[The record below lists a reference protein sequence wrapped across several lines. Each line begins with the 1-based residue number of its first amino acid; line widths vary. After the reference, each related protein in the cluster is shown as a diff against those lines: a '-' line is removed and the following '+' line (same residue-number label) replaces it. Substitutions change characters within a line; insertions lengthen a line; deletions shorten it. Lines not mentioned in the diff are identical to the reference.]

1 MRKQEHVLEQKME
14 KIMKI
19 PKLVM
24 VMVIVVAFVILYG
37 CLSTSG
43 GLGQAEKF
51 IAEKDYQGAVD
62 TYNEI
67 IQSQLSSDQ
76 GRKAQLGL
84 AKLYIEKMD
93 LPEQGIEIYQN
104 LTEAAPESP
113 EAAEAHYKCG
123 ICNYKAEKYGE
134 AAKSFNV
141 VINKFPNLEWANN
154 AQLMLAKS
162 YEKAQNF
169 EKAAEIYDNFAN
181 RNPKNERA
189 ATALI
194 NKARIERNYLK
205 NTEEATNTYQR
216 VVRKY
221 GLLEEASNQLSEAT
235 KELEA
240 LGAVVP
246 EPDNPLA
253 SRAGRALQKQRDRLE
268 RDRPR
273 NTSGRSPAMGNV
285 RELVQN
291 SGFGVSAGEVMSTF
305 GSIQTDEQ
313 GTFYDAMLMI
323 ANMTY
328 QEENYRD
335 AGALYFRAIS
345 LAKADDAKI
354 DPYSHVKLSI
364 CYRKLGMH
372 TRADEVLQQ
381 ALRKD
386 REVLD
391 VIIRSGQSQYINE
404 EYEKAAETYK
414 SVLGFNRKKDPEI
427 YWKLS
432 LIHKKTKEP
441 EKEMEYLERAIVG
454 DMEYIDA
461 LQSLA
466 EVLHYR
472 LGNTERAGFYQD
484 LVDGK
489 GNTYEVQ
496 RELGNLCYKYAS
508 YSRAKTKYRIAARN
522 VMREL
527 EKVKGEAEKRS
538 LTNLYLESLV
548 HVSMSDY
555 KFGKEEEA
563 VKTIEG
569 LAEDYPDH
577 ALIDYGR
584 GQVALLKEDTEAAIG
599 LFNSSIEKDPRSDAA
614 PTVLGNYYMSVDK
627 TNEAIAVWEHFLQNN
642 RYHKKLRKRLN
653 QAKKLVE

>member
-354 DPYSHVKLSI
+354 NPYSHVKLSI

-441 EKEMEYLERAIVG
+441 EKEMEYLEREIVG

>member
-1 MRKQEHVLEQKME
+1 MRKQEHVLGQKME
-14 KIMKI
+14 QIMKI
-19 PKLVM
+19 RKLVLFM
-24 VMVIVVAFVILYG
+24 VMMVAFAIMYG

-51 IAEKDYQGAVD
+51 VAEKDYQGAVD

-67 IQSQLSSDQ
+67 IQSKPGSEQ
-76 GRKAQLGL
+76 GWKAQLGL

-93 LPEQGIEIYQN
+93 LPEQGLEIYQN
-104 LTEAAPESP
+104 LVAAAPESQ
-113 EAAEAHYKCG
+113 EAAEAHYKSG
-123 ICNYKAEKYGE
+123 ICNFKAEKYGE
-134 AAKSFNV
+134 AEKSFNI
-141 VINKFPNLEWANN
+141 VINKFSSLEWANK

-162 YEKAQNF
+162 YEKAENF
-169 EKAAEIYDNFAN
+169 EKAAEVYDNFAN

-194 NKARIERNYLK
+194 NKAQIERNYLK
-205 NTEEATNTYQR
+205 NAEEAKNTYQR
-216 VVRKY
+216 VVKKY
-221 GLLEEASNQLSEAT
+221 GLLEEASDQSNEA
-235 KELEA
+235 KRELEA

-253 SRAGRALQKQRDRLE
+253 TRAGRALQKQRDRLE
-268 RDRPR
+268 RDKPR
-273 NTSGRSPAMGNV
+273 NASGRSAAMGNV
-285 RELVQN
+285 KELLQN
-291 SGFGVSAGEVMSTF
+291 SGFGVSPEEVMSTF

-354 DPYSHVKLSI
+354 DPYSHVRLSI

-372 TRADEVLQQ
+372 TRADEVLRQ

-386 REVLD
+386 KEVLD
-391 VIIRSGQSQYINE
+391 VIIRSGQSQYVNE
-404 EYEKAAETYK
+404 EYEKASETYK

-432 LIHKKTKEP
+432 LIYKKTKEP

-454 DMEYIDA
+454 NMEYVDA

-472 LGNTERAGFYQD
+472 MANTERAGLYQD

-508 YSRAKTKYRIAARN
+508 YSRAKNKYRIAARS

-527 EKVKGEAEKRS
+527 EKAEGEAEKRA

-548 HVSMSDY
+548 HVGMSDY

-563 VKTIEG
+563 VKIIEG

-584 GQVALLKEDTEAAIG
+584 GQIAFLKEDMETAIG
-599 LFNSSIEKDPRSDAA
+599 FFNSSIEKDPRSDAA
-614 PTVLGNYYMSVDK
+614 PIVLGDYYMSAGNTD
-627 TNEAIAVWEHFLQNN
+627 EAIAVWENFLQNN

>member
-1 MRKQEHVLEQKME
+1 
-14 KIMKI
+14 MKI

-24 VMVIVVAFVILYG
+24 VVAFVILYG

-141 VINKFPNLEWANN
+141 VINKFPSLEWANN

-323 ANMTY
+323 ANMIY

-354 DPYSHVKLSI
+354 NPYSHVKLSI

-454 DMEYIDA
+454 DMEYVDA

-599 LFNSSIEKDPRSDAA
+599 LFNSSIKKDPRSDAA

>member
-1 MRKQEHVLEQKME
+1 
-14 KIMKI
+14 MKI

-24 VMVIVVAFVILYG
+24 VMVVAFVILYG

-313 GTFYDAMLMI
+313 GTFHDAMLMI

-454 DMEYIDA
+454 DMEYVDA

>member
-24 VMVIVVAFVILYG
+24 VVAFVILYG
-37 CLSTSG
+37 CVSTSG

-134 AAKSFNV
+134 AAKSFNI
-141 VINKFPNLEWANN
+141 VINKFPSLEWANN

-205 NTEEATNTYQR
+205 NAEEATNTYQR

-285 RELVQN
+285 RV
-291 SGFGVSAGEVMSTF
+291 
-305 GSIQTDEQ
+305 
-313 GTFYDAMLMI
+313 GT
-323 ANMTY
+323 
-328 QEENYRD
+328 
-335 AGALYFRAIS
+335 
-345 LAKADDAKI
+345 
-354 DPYSHVKLSI
+354 KLWFW
-364 CYRKLGMH
+364 C
-372 TRADEVLQQ
+372 
-381 ALRKD
+381 
-386 REVLD
+386 
-391 VIIRSGQSQYINE
+391 
-404 EYEKAAETYK
+404 
-414 SVLGFNRKKDPEI
+414 
-427 YWKLS
+427 
-432 LIHKKTKEP
+432 
-441 EKEMEYLERAIVG
+441 
-454 DMEYIDA
+454 
-461 LQSLA
+461 
-466 EVLHYR
+466 
-472 LGNTERAGFYQD
+472 
-484 LVDGK
+484 
-489 GNTYEVQ
+489 
-496 RELGNLCYKYAS
+496 
-508 YSRAKTKYRIAARN
+508 
-522 VMREL
+522 
-527 EKVKGEAEKRS
+527 
-538 LTNLYLESLV
+538 
-548 HVSMSDY
+548 
-555 KFGKEEEA
+555 
-563 VKTIEG
+563 
-569 LAEDYPDH
+569 
-577 ALIDYGR
+577 
-584 GQVALLKEDTEAAIG
+584 
-599 LFNSSIEKDPRSDAA
+599 
-614 PTVLGNYYMSVDK
+614 
-627 TNEAIAVWEHFLQNN
+627 
-642 RYHKKLRKRLN
+642 
-653 QAKKLVE
+653 

>member
-19 PKLVM
+19 PKL

-123 ICNYKAEKYGE
+123 ISNYKAEKYGE

-454 DMEYIDA
+454 DMEYVDA

>member
-1 MRKQEHVLEQKME
+1 M
-14 KIMKI
+14 
-19 PKLVM
+19 
-24 VMVIVVAFVILYG
+24 
-37 CLSTSG
+37 
-43 GLGQAEKF
+43 
-51 IAEKDYQGAVD
+51 
-62 TYNEI
+62 
-67 IQSQLSSDQ
+67 
-76 GRKAQLGL
+76 
-84 AKLYIEKMD
+84 
-93 LPEQGIEIYQN
+93 
-104 LTEAAPESP
+104 
-113 EAAEAHYKCG
+113 
-123 ICNYKAEKYGE
+123 
-134 AAKSFNV
+134 
-141 VINKFPNLEWANN
+141 
-154 AQLMLAKS
+154 
-162 YEKAQNF
+162 
-169 EKAAEIYDNFAN
+169 
-181 RNPKNERA
+181 
-189 ATALI
+189 
-194 NKARIERNYLK
+194 
-205 NTEEATNTYQR
+205 
-216 VVRKY
+216 
-221 GLLEEASNQLSEAT
+221 SEAT

-454 DMEYIDA
+454 DMEYVDA

>member
-24 VMVIVVAFVILYG
+24 VMVVAFVILYG

-123 ICNYKAEKYGE
+123 ISNYKAGKYGE

-313 GTFYDAMLMI
+313 GTFHDAMLMI

>member
-24 VMVIVVAFVILYG
+24 VMVVAFVILYG

>member
-313 GTFYDAMLMI
+313 GTFHDAMLMI

-454 DMEYIDA
+454 DMEYVDA

>member
-1 MRKQEHVLEQKME
+1 
-14 KIMKI
+14 MKI

-24 VMVIVVAFVILYG
+24 VVAFVILYG

-134 AAKSFNV
+134 AAKSFNI
-141 VINKFPNLEWANN
+141 VINKFPSLEWANN

-323 ANMTY
+323 ANMIY

-354 DPYSHVKLSI
+354 NPYSHVKLSI

-454 DMEYIDA
+454 DMEYVDA

>member
-1 MRKQEHVLEQKME
+1 MREQEHVLGWKME
-14 KIMKI
+14 QIMKI
-19 PKLVM
+19 LKLASFMGVAA
-24 VMVIVVAFVILYG
+24 AFVIIYG
-37 CLSTSG
+37 CSSISG

-51 IAEKDYQGAVD
+51 IAEQDYQGAVD

-67 IQSQLSSDQ
+67 IQSKSGSAQ

-93 LPEQGIEIYQN
+93 LPEQGLEIYQN
-104 LTEAAPESP
+104 LTEAAPESQ
-113 EAAEAHYKCG
+113 EAAEAHYKSG
-123 ICNYKAEKYGE
+123 ICNFKAEKYGKAAE
-134 AAKSFNV
+134 AFNV
-141 VINKFPNLEWANN
+141 VINKFPSLEWANK

-162 YEKAQNF
+162 HEKAQNY
-169 EKAAEIYDNFAN
+169 EKAAEVYDNFAN

-194 NKARIERNYLK
+194 NKAQIERNYLE
-205 NTEEATNTYQR
+205 NTEEAASTYQR

-221 GLLEEASNQLSEAT
+221 GLLDEASDQSSEA
-235 KELEA
+235 KRELEA
-240 LGAVVP
+240 LGVAVP

-253 SRAGRALQKQRDRLE
+253 TRAGRALQKQRDRLE

-273 NTSGRSPAMGNV
+273 NSSGRSATVGNV
-285 RELVQN
+285 KGLLQN
-291 SGFGVSAGEVMSTF
+291 SGFGVSSEEVMSTF

-345 LAKADDAKI
+345 LAKADDAQI
-354 DPYSHVKLSI
+354 DPYSHVRLSI

-372 TRADEVLQQ
+372 ARADEVLRQ

-386 REVLD
+386 KEVLD
-391 VIIRSGQSQYINE
+391 VIIRSGQNQYISE

-472 LGNTERAGFYQD
+472 LGDTERAGFYQD
-484 LVDGK
+484 LADGT

-496 RELGNLCYKYAS
+496 RELGSLCYKYAS

-527 EKVKGEAEKRS
+527 EKAKGEAEKRS
-538 LTNLYLESLV
+538 LTNLYLELLV
-548 HVSMSDY
+548 HVGMSDY
-555 KFGKEEEA
+555 KFGKKEEA
-563 VKTIEG
+563 IKMIEE

-584 GQVALLKEDTEAAIG
+584 GQVALLKEDVETAIG

-614 PTVLGNYYMSVDK
+614 PTVLGDYYLSVGK
-627 TNEAIAVWEHFLQNN
+627 TDEAIAVWENFLQNN

>member
-1 MRKQEHVLEQKME
+1 
-14 KIMKI
+14 MKI

-24 VMVIVVAFVILYG
+24 VVAFVILYG

-123 ICNYKAEKYGE
+123 ISNYKAAKYGE

-313 GTFYDAMLMI
+313 GTFHDAMLMI

-454 DMEYIDA
+454 DMEYVDA

>member
-24 VMVIVVAFVILYG
+24 VVAFVILYG

-285 RELVQN
+285 RELAQN

-313 GTFYDAMLMI
+313 GTFHDAMLMI

-404 EYEKAAETYK
+404 EYEKSAETYK

-454 DMEYIDA
+454 DMEYVDA

>member
-24 VMVIVVAFVILYG
+24 VVAFVILYG

-123 ICNYKAEKYGE
+123 ISNYKAAKYGE

-313 GTFYDAMLMI
+313 GTFHDAMLMI

-454 DMEYIDA
+454 DMEYVDA

>member
-24 VMVIVVAFVILYG
+24 VMVVAFVILYG

-313 GTFYDAMLMI
+313 GTFHDAMLMI

>member
-24 VMVIVVAFVILYG
+24 VVAFVILYG

-313 GTFYDAMLMI
+313 GTFHDAMLMI

-454 DMEYIDA
+454 DMEYVDA

>member
-24 VMVIVVAFVILYG
+24 VVAFVILYG

-134 AAKSFNV
+134 AAKSFNI
-141 VINKFPNLEWANN
+141 VINKFPSLEWANN

-323 ANMTY
+323 ANMIY

-354 DPYSHVKLSI
+354 NPYSHVKLSI

-454 DMEYIDA
+454 DMEYVDA

>member
-24 VMVIVVAFVILYG
+24 VMVVAFVILYG

-313 GTFYDAMLMI
+313 GTFHDAMLMI

-454 DMEYIDA
+454 DMEYVDA